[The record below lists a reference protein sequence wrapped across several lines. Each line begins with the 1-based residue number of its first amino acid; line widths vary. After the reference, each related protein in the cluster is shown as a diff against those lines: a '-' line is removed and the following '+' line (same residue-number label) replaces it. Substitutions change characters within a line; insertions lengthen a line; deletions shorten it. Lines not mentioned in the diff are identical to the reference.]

1 MIKSIWKPVYFK
13 SKIIYYD
20 MVEVE
25 DLTNKK
31 GTTAYKV
38 IWVCDN
44 PKCRTPSKIHSISA
58 HHLTKVKNNFN
69 IQICRPCQCTSE
81 GNGRFGDKRK
91 WSDFHSEEKLKELK
105 LFYSEKW
112 KGDNNPSL
120 RDDVKLKK
128 NQSIINEDLI
138 KKIVQDKEFKL
149 LSIINIDGKNSKFI
163 VECNNGHT
171 SKKCYNNFTNKNKKF
186 ICSKCFYDSISLNLS
201 KEDMLII
208 KNYSRTIRSMTK
220 KTYKQY
226 KNIINP
232 NNLKI
237 SFNTYHIDHKFSVA
251 EGFRN
256 NLPPEI
262 LSAKEN
268 LQILTQHNNLSK
280 QDKCSITLDELI
292 EKTKYINVLKTHN

>member
-69 IQICRPCQCTSE
+69 IQICRPCQCSGE
-81 GNGRFGDKRK
+81 GNGRFGDNRK
-91 WSDFHSEEKLKELK
+91 WSDFHSEERVKELK
-105 LFYSEKW
+105 LIYSEKW
-112 KGDNNPSL
+112 KGIKNPSL
-120 RDDVKLKK
+120 IDDVKIKK
-128 NQSIINEDLI
+128 NQSIINEVFL
-138 KKIVQDKEFKL
+138 KKIVNKNGFKL
-149 LSIINIDGKNSKFI
+149 LSLVELDGKNSKLV
-163 VECNNGHT
+163 VECKNGHI
-171 SKKCYNNFTNKNKKF
+171 SNKRYVNFVAKHKKF
-186 ICSKCFYDSISLNLS
+186 ICSKCFYNSIALNLS

-208 KNYSRTIRSMTK
+208 KNYYRIVRSMTK